1 MALTNLQ
8 SRTKLEKSSCSV
20 IDLSSDDE
28 EPSPQRVQKRVKRQA
43 LTENEDKPDISI
55 ASDADDWEN
64 DSVLNDLLENAAEMQ
79 LVSGILI
86 IKYLCPFEASTDL
99 QQHFVLETV
108 TSGNVTV
115 KKLCTA
121 FGINITPFLEAPDED
136 LYPLLG
142 KLITDELSK
151 RQKLPQFN
159 TIDDAATLLNKSQ
172 NVVVITGAGIST
184 SLGIPDFRSKHT
196 GFYSKLLEMG
206 YTDPEEVFDIHNFD
220 EDPRTFYEL
229 AGSIVPDLKQWTP
242 THEFIHLLQQKGKL
256 LTNYTQN
263 IDNLESNAGISTE
276 KLIQCHGSWAT
287 ATCRKCGW
295 KVPGSDIFED
305 VKAKRVAKCR
315 VCIQRM
321 KNERPG
327 IKRKRSS
334 NDGKKRKKSRDDSD
348 DDDDGR
354 YDIPEPGVMKP
365 DITFFGEPLPNMF
378 FDRITQHDLEKVD
391 LVLVIGTSMKVA
403 PVSEIPRI
411 MPPMVPHIYISL
423 DDTTVSNNMLN
434 FTKEAPL
441 SAKCAFVH
449 SSLPAF
455 VDENQPPSKRKPF
468 STFASQTHNY
478 TIDLLLPAEVY
489 HLIEQKLHNNEY
501 SQPYFRVYMSL
512 GDIIEKDFFNKY
524 VKTGT
529 QK

>member
-8 SRTKLEKSSCSV
+8 SQTKLEKSSCSV

-28 EPSPQRVQKRVKRQA
+28 EPSPQRVPKRVKRQA
-43 LTENEDKPDISI
+43 LTGHEDKQDIGI
-55 ASDADDWEN
+55 ASDADDWDN

-79 LVSGILI
+79 LVSGPN
-86 IKYLCPFEASTDL
+86 CCGPEEAANYRKRL
-99 QQHFVLETV
+99 HEIGAEHFVLETV

-142 KLITDELSK
+142 KLITDELTK

-305 VKAKRVAKCR
+305 VKAKRVAKCK
-315 VCIQRM
+315 VCIRRM

-327 IKRKRSS
+327 LKRKRSS
-334 NDGKKRKKSRDDSD
+334 NDGKKRKKSMDDS

-354 YDIPEPGVMKP
+354 YDIPEPGVMKVGSP
-365 DITFFGEPLPNMF
+365 ESVC
-378 FDRITQHDLEKVD
+378 E
-391 LVLVIGTSMKVA
+391 SM
-403 PVSEIPRI
+403 
-411 MPPMVPHIYISL
+411 
-423 DDTTVSNNMLN
+423 
-434 FTKEAPL
+434 
-441 SAKCAFVH
+441 
-449 SSLPAF
+449 
-455 VDENQPPSKRKPF
+455 
-468 STFASQTHNY
+468 
-478 TIDLLLPAEVY
+478 
-489 HLIEQKLHNNEY
+489 
-501 SQPYFRVYMSL
+501 
-512 GDIIEKDFFNKY
+512 
-524 VKTGT
+524 
-529 QK
+529 